1 METWGRLFV
10 RQMISIFEAR
20 ITEQTKNNFLTEK
33 NNNFYLSFLKT

>member
-1 METWGRLFV
+1 
-10 RQMISIFEAR
+10 MISIFEAR